1 MTLALRLFSLCFL
14 TWHLGLYFPGLLE
27 PLMMVVLVALA
38 FSGGV
43 ATSRFRG
50 LVSCL
55 LAVALWLA
63 LRLVVVAVPQVGS
76 AFLPDNLAW
85 DTTPLWADRHLFFTL
100 PALALAWAQGWWV
113 RPGKQ
118 QLGAE
123 RLLNAAVL
131 VGLFWAQGP
140 FHLTLYSSPIVFAL
154 TLLPYLASETFL
166 LITDLRSVSRASLAG
181 LAGLMALLL
190 SLGTLLWSQFGTYE
204 ELSTASGGGLMK
216 PDLFQFDFSP
226 LVRLESEISLSD
238 HLVLLYREP
247 GPEAKR
253 YLRRFVLSGYDP
265 AKGFFVDPPAGG
277 SEELTPPVGRKP
289 LKFTANQNYQDR
301 QVVSQEYYL
310 VNLDPSSLLALNAP
324 TLVQPYARWNK
335 SSFVNAYRV
344 ESRVPGQLYWELSDA
359 ISDGLGEAERKHDL
373 FWGNDLELK
382 ALALQITKQAA
393 NPYEKAVAIQNWL
406 KSNYLYSLKPGSP
419 GPEGALKHFLFVSKK
434 GYCSYFAFSMAL
446 LLRSVGVPARVSVGF
461 FTNPQEKLLDFYPVR
476 AFQAHAWVE
485 VPFGNF
491 GWIEFDPTSETLAP
505 GEGLSPPKAMDP
517 DEMTRM
523 IGEIL
528 KAQPQPLAEV
538 AELSTPGAPESA
550 LTRLGNWVSRFGI
563 LVVVLMALLAQ
574 EGFRYRYRLS
584 KLGSGPREQALA
596 AWRELRWKALQ
607 ANLGPLPAE
616 TPSQWAQR
624 TGLAPEVASLAE
636 KARYA
641 DTFLDEQARHIWLHL
656 GMARTKLR
664 AMQSFPRRW
673 LYTLLPWWPAPRQS
687 S

>member
-14 TWHLGLYFPGLLE
+14 TWHLGLYFPSLLE
-27 PLMMVVLVALA
+27 PQMMVVLVALA
-38 FSGGV
+38 FSGGIV
-43 ATSRFRG
+43 TSRFRG
-50 LVSCL
+50 LVSSL
-55 LAVALWLA
+55 LAVAFWLS
-63 LRLVVVAVPQVGS
+63 LRLLLVALPQAAS
-76 AFLPDNLAW
+76 TFLPENLVW
-85 DTTPLWADRHLFFTL
+85 DTVPLWADRHLFFTL
-100 PALALAWAQGWWV
+100 PTLALAWAQGWWV

-118 QLGAE
+118 LLGAE

-140 FHLTLYSSPIVFAL
+140 FHLTLYSSPFLFAL
-154 TLLPYLASETFL
+154 VLLPYLASEALL
-166 LITDLRSVSRASLAG
+166 LITDFRGVSRATLSG
-181 LAGLMALLL
+181 LAGLLALLL
-190 SLGTLLWSQFGTYE
+190 SLGALLWSQFDTYE

-265 AKGFFVDPPAGG
+265 AKGFFVDPPTGG
-277 SEELTPPVGRKP
+277 SEELTPPVGRKSLHFP
-289 LKFTANQNYQDR
+289 ANEKYQDR
-301 QVVSQEYYL
+301 QLVSQQYYL

-324 TLVQPYARWNK
+324 TLVQPYAKWNK

-344 ESRVPGQLYWELSDA
+344 ESRVPNDLYWELADA
-359 ISDGLGEAERKHDL
+359 TSDGLGEAERKHDL
-373 FWGNDLELK
+373 FWGTDLELK
-382 ALALQITKQAA
+382 ALALKITKQAT

-406 KSNYLYSLKPGSP
+406 KSNYMYSLKPGSP

-446 LLRSVGVPARVSVGF
+446 LLRSVGIPARVSVGF

-485 VPFGNF
+485 VPFENF

-517 DEMTRM
+517 DEMNRM

-528 KAQPQPLAEV
+528 QAQAQPLTETAEISPLG
-538 AELSTPGAPESA
+538 TPDSA
-550 LTRLGNWVSRFGI
+550 LKQLGNWASQFG
-563 LVVVLMALLAQ
+563 VLFSFLAALLVQ
-574 EGFRYRYRLS
+574 EGYRYRYRLS
-584 KLGSGPREQALA
+584 ALVAGPRHRALS
-596 AWRELRWKALQ
+596 AWRELRWRALQ
-607 ANLGPLPAE
+607 AGRGPLVAE
-616 TPSQWAQR
+616 TPSHWAQR
-624 TGLAPEVASLAE
+624 TGLALEVAVLTE

-641 DTFLDEQARHIWLHL
+641 EAFSDQQASQTWQYAR
-656 GMARTKLR
+656 MARNHLR
-664 AMQSFPRRW
+664 AKQSLPRRW
-673 LYTLLPWWPAPRQS
+673 LYALFPWWPAPRQTP
-687 S
+687 